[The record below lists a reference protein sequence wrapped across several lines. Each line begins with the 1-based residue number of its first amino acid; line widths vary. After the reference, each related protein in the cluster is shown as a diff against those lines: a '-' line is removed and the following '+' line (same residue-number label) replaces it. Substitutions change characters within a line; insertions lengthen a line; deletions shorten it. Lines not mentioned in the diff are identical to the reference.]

1 MENNIEL
8 YIEKLG
14 SKAPTPGGGGVAAL
28 AGALGAA
35 LASMVCN
42 LTIGKPKYAQYE
54 NELKAVLESAE
65 NLSKKMLDLAEEDET
80 AFEPLSKAYS
90 LPTETDEQKAYKE
103 KVMEDSLKIAADVPL
118 RAAKGAFDVIVLME
132 RLATRGSKLVISDV
146 GVGVQMA
153 RSALLSASLNVK
165 INTKLMKDRFV
176 PDILNDEIEYVVNEG
191 VKLADEVYNTVLEM
205 MK

>member
-65 NLSKKMLDLAEEDET
+65 NLSKKM
-80 AFEPLSKAYS
+80 S
-90 LPTETDEQKAYKE
+90 
-103 KVMEDSLKIAADVPL
+103 
-118 RAAKGAFDVIVLME
+118 
-132 RLATRGSKLVISDV
+132 
-146 GVGVQMA
+146 
-153 RSALLSASLNVK
+153 
-165 INTKLMKDRFV
+165 
-176 PDILNDEIEYVVNEG
+176 
-191 VKLADEVYNTVLEM
+191 
-205 MK
+205 

>member
-65 NLSKKMLDLAEEDET
+65 NLSKKMLALAGEDET
-80 AFEPLSKAYS
+80 AFEPLSRAYS

-153 RSALLSASLNVK
+153 RAALLSASLNVK

-176 PDILNDEIEYVVNEG
+176 ADILNDEIEYVVNEG